1 MAIKM
6 KILSAVTASLL
17 LIANTLC
24 HAQAD
29 SLSDYPM
36 AAIPGGIVSVP
47 LGITSHERPTVTLGK
62 QPVLTVQETSG
73 EWVAVVGV
81 PLEQNG
87 KLTLT
92 SQQKQWTVEVGTHD
106 YPEQHITVEN
116 KRHVNPETND
126 MTRINKEYALMGPA
140 YKGYNGIVAEGW
152 QKMSWP
158 VKGPLSSPFGF
169 KRFFNEQPRKPHS
182 GLDIAAPA
190 GTTIL
195 APADGKIVLTGEF
208 FFNGNSVFIDHGQGL
223 ISMMCHMSRIDV
235 KDGQIIKRGDAIGAV
250 GQTGRATGPH
260 LHWSISMNNTRV
272 NPLLL
277 VADPN
282 GNQ

>member
-1 MAIKM
+1 M

-24 HAQAD
+24 HAQAN

-47 LGITSHERPTVTLGK
+47 LGITSNERPTVKLGK
-62 QPVLTVQETSG
+62 QPVLTVQERSG
-73 EWVAVVGV
+73 EWIAVVGV

-92 SQQKQWTVEVGTHD
+92 SQQKQWTVGIGTHD

-140 YKGYNGIVAEGW
+140 YKGYNGIV
-152 QKMSWP
+152 QR
-158 VKGPLSSPFGF
+158 V
-169 KRFFNEQPRKPHS
+169 
-182 GLDIAAPA
+182 
-190 GTTIL
+190 
-195 APADGKIVLTGEF
+195 GK
-208 FFNGNSVFIDHGQGL
+208 
-223 ISMMCHMSRIDV
+223 
-235 KDGQIIKRGDAIGAV
+235 K
-250 GQTGRATGPH
+250 
-260 LHWSISMNNTRV
+260 
-272 NPLLL
+272 
-277 VADPN
+277 
-282 GNQ
+282 